1 MYMNFTKQKVVRFS
15 HCDPAGIVFY
25 PRYVELCNEM
35 VEDWF
40 ADGLGFPLHRF
51 QQELRLTIP
60 AVRLEAE
67 FVRTSTHGDVLDFTL
82 TVRALG
88 RSSLSLDVAA
98 HCEGKERVRFSLKLV
113 LVSLDTMRPVPIDDS
128 WRERFERFQSESVG
142 TDLVPGASS

>member
-1 MYMNFTKQKVVRFS
+1 MNFTRQKVVRFS

-40 ADGLGFPLHRF
+40 ADGLGFPLHRL

-60 AVRLEAE
+60 AVRLESE
-67 FVRTSTHGDVLDFTL
+67 FVRTGTHGDVLDFTL
-82 TVRALG
+82 AVRALG
-88 RSSLSLDVAA
+88 WSSLNLDVTA

-113 LVSLDTMRPVPIDDS
+113 LVSLDTMRAVAIDDS
-128 WRERFERFQSESVG
+128 WREWFGRFHSGSVG
-142 TDLVPGASS
+142 TDPEPTLSS

>member
-1 MYMNFTKQKVVRFS
+1 MTFTKQKVVRFS

-60 AVRLEAE
+60 AVRLDTE
-67 FVRTSTHGDVLDFTL
+67 FVATSTHGDVLDFTL

-88 RSSLSLDVAA
+88 RSSLSLDVVAL
-98 HCEGKERVRFSLKLV
+98 CQGQTRVRFSLKLV
-113 LVSLDTMRPVPIDDS
+113 LVSLDTMRAVPIDDAWRQRFEDFQNTSAGTTRDRVS
-128 WRERFERFQSESVG
+128 WR
-142 TDLVPGASS
+142 

>member
-1 MYMNFTKQKVVRFS
+1 MKFTKQKVIRFS

-25 PRYVELCNEM
+25 PRYVELCNEV

-67 FVRTSTHGDVLDFTL
+67 FIKTSTHGDVLDFAL
-82 TVRALG
+82 TVRILG
-88 RSSLSLDVAA
+88 RSSMSLGVAA
-98 HCEGKERVRFSLKLV
+98 CCGGEERVRFSLKLV
-113 LVSLDTMRPVPIDDS
+113 LVSLDTMRSMPIDDA
-128 WRERFERFQSESVG
+128 WRERFGRFQ
-142 TDLVPGASS
+142 D